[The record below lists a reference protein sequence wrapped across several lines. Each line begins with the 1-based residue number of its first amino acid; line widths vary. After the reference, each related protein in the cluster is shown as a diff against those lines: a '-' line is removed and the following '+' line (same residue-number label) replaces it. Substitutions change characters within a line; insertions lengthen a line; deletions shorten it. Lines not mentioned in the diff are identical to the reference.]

1 MSEEQATE
9 EVVEEQAPAPVGEA
23 PQDNPLFKTLFE
35 ISDGEEQE
43 KEEAPKEEARPPMT
57 LSEAVE
63 EEDQPQE
70 QEQQP
75 EEVAE
80 QPQAEAQEP
89 EKAEPKKK
97 KLRKVIDPD
106 IPEDVKKQP
115 AFNLKEE
122 DEEDEDEE
130 FLSSLMPEERE
141 VYDIAKYAS
150 KNIGDKYKG
159 MDGQFKTFFNKSKE
173 YLDKRITEDPHFSPA
188 DDEEYA
194 QFIQRN
200 RPKLTPTEAKKIER
214 TMWIDEAKR
223 EVRRELE
230 PKTEQL
236 RREMERAKLQPA
248 ANQAKAQFRQMA
260 QKVIIPEEYRETFE
274 QGGDEAIQNFAKE
287 SPLEYE
293 ILENATQHLL
303 QYGDTL
309 TDIFLRTQDFD
320 GNNPVHRDLMQWVNK
335 EQEDFIQSGQT
346 EKEGKVFM
354 RRERYFALPKE
365 KRSQY
370 YTWTDDNLLQI
381 FALRM
386 QEQVNGA
393 LHQHRQV
400 LEKSGYVKA
409 QPQAEGQPQQPVQ
422 QAPAPQAPA
431 PKPKPPTVSATP
443 RPGNALNSG
452 KPKEGNNAML
462 NVLGF

>member
-1 MSEEQATE
+1 MSEEQVTE
-9 EVVEEQAPAPVGEA
+9 EVVAEESLPEPPKA

-35 ISDGEEQE
+35 ISDDTKADIQPEEEQVYV
-43 KEEAPKEEARPPMT
+43 RPPMT

-70 QEQQP
+70 QEKQP

-80 QPQAEAQEP
+80 QPQAEEAEP

-97 KLRKVIDPD
+97 KLRKVVDPD

-115 AFNLKEE
+115 SFNLKEE
-122 DEEDEDEE
+122 QEEDEDQE
-130 FLSSLMPEERE
+130 FLASLMPEERDI
-141 VYDIAKYAS
+141 YDIAKYAS
-150 KNIGDKYKG
+150 RNIGDKYKG
-159 MDGQFKTFFNKSKE
+159 MDAQFKTFFSKSKE
-173 YLDKRITEDPHFSPA
+173 YLDKRITEDPHFNPA
-188 DDEEYA
+188 DDEEYT

-200 RPKLTPTEAKKIER
+200 RPKLSPNEAKKIER
-214 TMWIDEAKR
+214 TMWIDQAKQ

-230 PKTEQL
+230 PKTEAL
-236 RREMERAKLQPA
+236 RREMQRAKLEPI
-248 ANQAKAQFRQMA
+248 ANQAKMQFRQMA
-260 QKVIIPEEYRETFE
+260 QKVVIPEEYRETFE
-274 QGGDEAIQNFAKE
+274 KGGDEAIQKFAHE

-293 ILENATQHLL
+293 ILERATQHLL

-309 TDIFLRTQDFD
+309 TDIFLRTQDYD
-320 GNNPVHRDLMQWVNK
+320 NNNPIHRDLMEWVNG
-335 EQEDFIQSGQT
+335 EQDNFIQSGQT
-346 EKEGKVFM
+346 ERDGKLFM
-354 RRERYFALPKE
+354 RRERYYALPE
-365 KRSQY
+365 NKRSQY

-386 QEQVNGA
+386 QDQIQGA
-393 LHQHRQV
+393 LAQHRQV

-409 QPQAEGQPQQPVQ
+409 QPQQAQQ

-452 KPKEGNNAML
+452 KPKEANNAML